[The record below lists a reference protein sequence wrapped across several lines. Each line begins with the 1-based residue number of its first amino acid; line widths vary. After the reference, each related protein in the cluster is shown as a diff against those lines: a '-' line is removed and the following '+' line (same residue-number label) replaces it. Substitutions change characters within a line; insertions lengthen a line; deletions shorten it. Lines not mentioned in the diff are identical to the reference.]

1 VSSPQLHNNVN
12 NPSAEPREVRL
23 DVGVKESARKEADR
37 SDDHYLVNLI
47 GTDHSDP
54 DASGKHCFL
63 LEPYGISVVSG
74 GRSGLHPET
83 K

>member
-12 NPSAEPREVRL
+12 NPSAETREVRL

-37 SDDHYLVNLI
+37 SDDDYLVNLI
-47 GTDHSDP
+47 GTDHSEP
-54 DASGKHCFL
+54 DASGKL
-63 LEPYGISVVSG
+63 LFSAGAIRNIGGSG
-74 GRSGLHPET
+74 GRSGLHLET